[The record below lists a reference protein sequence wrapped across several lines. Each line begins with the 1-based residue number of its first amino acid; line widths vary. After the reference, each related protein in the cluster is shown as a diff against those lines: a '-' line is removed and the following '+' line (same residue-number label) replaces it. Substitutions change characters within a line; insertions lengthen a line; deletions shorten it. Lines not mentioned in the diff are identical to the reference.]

1 VKTLIAVIGGSALVA
16 IGALTA
22 AIVQEHAQTAQV
34 ASSGTMSIG
43 STSKQETPATTPATA
58 VAVPAIKA
66 GS

>member
-1 VKTLIAVIGGSALVA
+1 V
-16 IGALTA
+16 GALAA
-22 AIVQEHAQTAQV
+22 AIVQESAQTAQV

-58 VAVPAIKA
+58 VAVPAVRA